1 MSEYLRTALIVCPLI
16 FLAGFIDSI
25 AGGGGLISLP
35 AYLFAGLPA
44 HVAAGTGKFSSSCGL
59 ATASFKYIKE
69 GKVRMAVAL
78 WSALGCIVGASIGTR
93 LALYF
98 AERTLRMIMLAAI
111 PLVALFLFTRKDFGR
126 DDADDGYEMERKKEA
141 ILSLLIGLAVGCY
154 DGLIGPGAGT
164 FLIIGFTTVLGVD
177 LLRASGCAKV
187 SNMASN
193 ITSIFLYAGAG
204 KIAYAIGIPA
214 AVCATIGSYVG
225 ARYAVR
231 GGSAKVRRVLFLVLG
246 LLFAKLIWDLFA

>member
-1 MSEYLRTALIVCPLI
+1 MQEYIKMLIIVCPLI

-44 HVAAGTGKFSSSCGL
+44 HYAAGTGKFSSCCGL
-59 ATASFKYIKE
+59 ASASFKYIKE
-69 GKVRMAVAL
+69 GKVYMAVAL
-78 WSALGCIVGASIGTR
+78 WSALGCVAGAGMGTR

-98 AERTLRMIMLAAI
+98 EERTLRMIMLVAI
-111 PLVALFLFTRKDFGR
+111 PIVAVFLLGRKDMGR
-126 DDADDGYEMERKKEA
+126 DISEPFEMERKKQA
-141 ILSLLIGLAVGCY
+141 LLSFLIGLVVGMY

-164 FLIIGFTTVLGVD
+164 FLILGFTGFLGID

-193 ITSIFLYAGAG
+193 FTSIVLYASSG
-204 KIAYAIGIPA
+204 KIMYGIAVPA
-214 AVCATIGSYVG
+214 ALCSMLGSYAG
-225 ARYAVR
+225 ARYAVK
-231 GGSAKVRRVLFLVLG
+231 GGSSKVRKMMLIVLVL
-246 LLFAKLIWDLFA
+246 LFVKLIYDLIA

>member
-1 MSEYLRTALIVCPLI
+1 MTVSWSMVLIVLPLI
-16 FLAGFIDSI
+16 FLSGFIDAI

-44 HVAAGTGKFSSSCGL
+44 HYAAGTGKFSSSCGL
-59 ATASFKYIKE
+59 AMASFKYIKE

-78 WSALGCIVGASIGTR
+78 WSALGCIVGAATGTR

-98 AERTLRMIMLAAI
+98 EERTLRMIMLAAI
-111 PLVALFLFTRKDFGR
+111 PLAALFLFTRKDFGK
-126 DDADDGYEMERKKEA
+126 DEEDEIVMDRKKEA
-141 ILSLLIGLAVGCY
+141 ILSVLIGLAVGCY

-164 FLIIGFTTVLGVD
+164 FLILGFTTVLGVD

-193 ITSIFLYAGAG
+193 VTSIFLYAGAG
-204 KIAYAIGIPA
+204 KIAYLIGVPA
-214 AVCATIGSYVG
+214 AVCSMLGSYVG

-231 GGSAKVRRVLFLVLG
+231 GGSAKVRKVLFLVLG
-246 LLFAKLIWDLFA
+246 LLFAKLVYDLFA